1 MPGLVTHTLDGY
13 QETEGNTQLR
23 TFQNHFFMHLNLVS
37 TEPSHVYNS
46 LVMNHFVF
54 GKATRA
60 DKKIDQTGP
69 NQKNIVNNLLL
80 FKEMIASEKKGKL
93 LKPLYS
99 SAIALL
105 SHLV

>member
-1 MPGLVTHTLDGY
+1 
-13 QETEGNTQLR
+13 
-23 TFQNHFFMHLNLVS
+23 MHLNLVS

-46 LVMNHFVF
+46 LVMNL
-54 GKATRA
+54 GKATKA

-80 FKEMIASEKKGKL
+80 FKEMIGSEKKGKL

>member
-1 MPGLVTHTLDGY
+1 MLIGVYEVEEYAIEKVEANVQRGTLTTLLKGINRPYARGLVTHTLDGY

-54 GKATRA
+54 GKATKA
-60 DKKIDQTGP
+60 DKEIDETGP
-69 NQKNIVNNLLL
+69 
-80 FKEMIASEKKGKL
+80 S
-93 LKPLYS
+93 
-99 SAIALL
+99 
-105 SHLV
+105 

>member
-1 MPGLVTHTLDGY
+1 MEEYAIEKVEANVQRGTLTTLLKGINRPYARGLVTHTLDGY

-46 LVMNHFVF
+46 LVMNL
-54 GKATRA
+54 GKATKA

-69 NQKNIVNNLLL
+69 NQK
-80 FKEMIASEKKGKL
+80 KYCE
-93 LKPLYS
+93 
-99 SAIALL
+99 
-105 SHLV
+105 

>member
-46 LVMNHFVF
+46 LVMNL
-54 GKATRA
+54 GKATKA

-80 FKEMIASEKKGKL
+80 FKEMIGSEKKGKS